1 MTGFFRQGGELTC
14 DGVALSAIA
23 RAVGTPVYVY
33 SAGVDRGE
41 FPSFRRGPRAR
52 LAPRLLRGQGEFELG
67 GASRLAALGAGADV
81 VSGGEL
87 RAVLEC
93 GFPADRVVFSGV
105 GKTLAE
111 IGAGIDA
118 GVLAFNAES
127 EREIEKIDAEAARRG
142 KKVRVALRV
151 NPDIDAG
158 SHPYIST
165 GRKHN
170 KFGIDIGKA
179 REIFRRGERFPN
191 TTFVGVQ
198 AHIGSQILDPEP
210 LAQSARELAA
220 LATSLAEDGHPIET
234 VDIGG
239 GMGIGGGATLTPE
252 RYAAAVLPHLTGLPF
267 KILIEPGRAIVGPAG
282 VLLTEVLYLKEN
294 AGKLFVVTDAGMNDL
309 LRPALY
315 GAIHSIEPVSD
326 LRIGTAPVT
335 ADVVGPICESSDFFL
350 RDASAAAS
358 GGRRP
363 PRDPRRRGLRV
374 RDGVELQLPRA
385 SAGGVGGERGVPGRP
400 AARDF
405 RGSRAR
411 RAGVESRLR
420 FDVSKI
426 DVRPSNAKSPFARE
440 CVRASF
446 KEESLMR
453 FRRLL
458 VALALVSLAA
468 PLAFAQTSGSVTGV
482 VRNPEG
488 DALPGVTVTIS
499 GDTASA
505 RKVDDDAF
513 ATGPSSS
520 AV

>member
-14 DGVALSAIA
+14 DGVSLSAIA
-23 RAVGTPVYVY
+23 QAAGTPVYVY
-33 SAGVDRGE
+33 SAASIE
-41 FPSFRRGPRAR
+41 ESFRRFDAA
-52 LAPRLLRGQGEFELG
+52 LAPVSHLVCYAAKANSSAAVL
-67 GASRLAALGAGADV
+67 SRLAALGAGADV

-142 KKVRVALRV
+142 RKARVALRV

-179 REIFRRGERFPN
+179 RDIFRRGGRFPN
-191 TTFVGVQ
+191 TSFVGVQ

-220 LATSLAEDGHPIET
+220 LATSLARDGHPIET
-234 VDIGG
+234 VDVGG

-326 LRIGTAPVT
+326 FRIGSAPVT

-350 RDASAAAS
+350 RDASVPRPEEGDLLAIRDVGAYGFAMAS
-358 GGRRP
+358 NYNFRGRP
-363 PRDPRRRGLRV
+363 PEVWVESGEFRVARRRETFEDLV
-374 RDGVELQLPRA
+374 R
-385 SAGGVGGERGVPGRP
+385 GER
-400 AARDF
+400 
-405 RGSRAR
+405 
-411 RAGVESRLR
+411 E
-420 FDVSKI
+420 
-426 DVRPSNAKSPFARE
+426 
-440 CVRASF
+440 
-446 KEESLMR
+446 
-453 FRRLL
+453 
-458 VALALVSLAA
+458 
-468 PLAFAQTSGSVTGV
+468 
-482 VRNPEG
+482 
-488 DALPGVTVTIS
+488 
-499 GDTASA
+499 
-505 RKVDDDAF
+505 
-513 ATGPSSS
+513 
-520 AV
+520 